1 MAEEAQVF
9 LVCRILIIFAF
20 SFETLFDAFVATVI
34 YCICLAATTCQSEF
48 NIPIKFQLRI
58 ALPLAERNKFA
69 NFQRLSNFSRAVAQE
84 ASLIVRFDCW
94 WGKKLTFYV

>member
-1 MAEEAQVF
+1 MLFFPFSSQKCKVEVAEEAQVF

-69 NFQRLSNFSRAVAQE
+69 NFQRL
-84 ASLIVRFDCW
+84 
-94 WGKKLTFYV
+94 